1 MKYIFLSRTC
11 TYWSRTCTLETGY
24 LQLHTH
30 YPNLYLSRKN
40 SNKTGW
46 KKNKT
51 VCEIRKYLR
60 SSKNAR
66 DVWKNPS
73 LQYNASMCPAERE
86 LGASPSALVV
96 VTAADLR
103 NIFHFTE
110 SGATERRRDRW
121 PRWPWHNTLLHW
133 TADSPISG
141 WKDLISSVCNY
152 FPTYGFLS
160 LFPLCNGGIKHWYM
174 VTSASAKHWQ
184 WVDTVQGNN
193 SRNAP
198 LVFFLSYN
206 VLLYVH
212 YQCH

>member
-1 MKYIFLSRTC
+1 MSQSTSGKWHEHVSRNRISCVNKYHKKSACKSCCKVYEEYKSFLILTMNDEI
-11 TYWSRTCTLETGY
+11 YFLLRTCTLETGY
-24 LQLHTH
+24 LQLRTH
-30 YPNLYLSRKN
+30 YPHLYLSRKN

-121 PRWPWHNTLLHW
+121 PRWPWHNTLLPCS
-133 TADSPISG
+133 TELRIVRFQAEKI
-141 WKDLISSVCNY
+141 
-152 FPTYGFLS
+152 
-160 LFPLCNGGIKHWYM
+160 
-174 VTSASAKHWQ
+174 
-184 WVDTVQGNN
+184 
-193 SRNAP
+193 
-198 LVFFLSYN
+198 
-206 VLLYVH
+206 
-212 YQCH
+212 